1 MAGSSILMGMALAL
15 TDHELEMEAVT
26 AELSGRRDEFL
37 GFVVRRVGDRSTA
50 EDLLQLAY
58 TRAIERMDSLGNP
71 EMARSWFYRILRN
84 IVVDFYRHRAVETK
98 LMEPMEATFDAPAE
112 VREEANIC
120 GCMDRAVERLKP
132 EYAQVLREVELA
144 EGSSATI
151 EAYARKEGI
160 TPGNAAVRAFRARKA
175 MAKSLQHTC
184 GNCAGVG
191 CLNCTC
197 ADPVETVV
205 S

>member
-1 MAGSSILMGMALAL
+1 MALTL
-15 TDHELEMEAVT
+15 TDHEAVT

-71 EMARSWFYRILRN
+71 EMARAWFYRILRN
-84 IVVDFYRHRAVETK
+84 IVVDFYRHRAMETK
-98 LMEPMEATFDAPAE
+98 LMEPMEATFDTPIE
-112 VREEANIC
+112 VREQANIC
-120 GCMDRAVERLKP
+120 RCMDRAVERLKP

-144 EGSSATI
+144 EDDSATI
-151 EAYARKEGI
+151 EAYARREGI

-184 GNCAGVG
+184 GSCAGAG
-191 CLNCTC
+191 CLDCTC
-197 ADPVETVV
+197 AEPSETVV
-205 S
+205 

>member
-1 MAGSSILMGMALAL
+1 MALTL
-15 TDHELEMEAVT
+15 TDHEAVT

-71 EMARSWFYRILRN
+71 EMARAWFYRILRN
-84 IVVDFYRHRAVETK
+84 IVVDFYRHRAMETK
-98 LMEPMEATFDAPAE
+98 LMEPMEATFDTPIE
-112 VREEANIC
+112 VPEQANIC
-120 GCMDRAVERLKP
+120 RCMDRAVERLKP

-144 EGSSATI
+144 EDDSATI
-151 EAYARKEGI
+151 EAYARREGI

-184 GNCAGVG
+184 GSCAGAG
-191 CLNCTC
+191 CLDCTC
-197 ADPVETVV
+197 AEPSETVV
-205 S
+205 

>member
-1 MAGSSILMGMALAL
+1 MGMVLAL
-15 TDHELEMEAVT
+15 TDHEIDVEAI
-26 AELSGRRDEFL
+26 AAGLSGRREEFL

-58 TRAIERMDSLGNP
+58 TKAIERMDSLGDP
-71 EMARSWFYRILRN
+71 EMARAWFYRILRHV
-84 IVVDFYRHRAVETK
+84 VVDFYRRRAVETR
-98 LMEPMEATFDAPAE
+98 LMKPMEATFDAPVE
-112 VREEANIC
+112 LREEANIC

-144 EGSSATI
+144 EDGSATI
-151 EAYARKEGI
+151 EAYARREGI

-184 GNCAGVG
+184 GSCAGAG

-197 ADPVETVV
+197 ADPDVAAV
-205 S
+205 